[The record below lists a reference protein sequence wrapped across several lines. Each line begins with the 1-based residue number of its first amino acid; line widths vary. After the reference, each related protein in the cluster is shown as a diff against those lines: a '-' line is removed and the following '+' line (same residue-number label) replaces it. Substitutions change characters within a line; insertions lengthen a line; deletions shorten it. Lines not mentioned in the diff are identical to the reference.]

1 MTGRISG
8 ERSSSGPKPRR
19 GDVWWADLDPVRGHE
34 QGGRRPAVVV
44 SVDRLNRSR
53 MDLVVICPLTRSGAS
68 TPQHVAIDPPEA
80 NLLHRSFVLVEQARS
95 ASIERLGA
103 RIGRVRPLTAAAIDD
118 RLRRLFGLRAVAWD
132 N

>member
-1 MTGRISG
+1 VLAHP
-8 ERSSSGPKPRR
+8 ELEHQQAPQ
-19 GDVWWADLDPVRGHE
+19 PV
-34 QGGRRPAVVV
+34 AVVGG
-44 SVDRLNRSR
+44 
-53 MDLVVICPLTRSGAS
+53 TA
-68 TPQHVAIDPPEA
+68 
-80 NLLHRSFVLVEQARS
+80 FVLVEQARS